1 MIKGSRRHAVITAL
15 LVMLLSSF
23 AINHVAFAQDVAPA
37 HDASQNGP
45 VNLLEDFIHYVL
57 VANPELADGSARA
70 LFDSGISDADLYRLL
85 DQVDADRFED
95 ALQRAMRMDA
105 LADVA
110 GQLDTRIRSGRRDVA
125 RDPAEIARNIA
136 LLSGSARARMM
147 AREALKSAG
156 EYAVPQLLH
165 LIIGPSSQ
173 KQKTDARLVLIEIGR
188 QAVSPL
194 ATSLPSLDPVSQE
207 RACQIL
213 AELQYRHALPALHD
227 IAVNPATQ
235 PSVAEAANSAFL
247 SLDGDPAA
255 TSTDL
260 WLELAEEYWSEAMSL
275 VAWPGEDTANVW
287 QYDVQNGLYA
297 TPVPSEIFAEIM
309 VMRSAKSALTA
320 DRDSLPALALWIAAN
335 FRRSDQLPGGLQDPI
350 NNDLRSPAFYAV
362 LAGPDADQLVLAR
375 AINDLSTPL
384 ARHAI
389 AALRDTAGSANLWAA
404 GDQAAPLIDALTF
417 PERRVRYDAAMAL
430 GLALPNTQFEG
441 SERVVPIFASAI
453 RTGSRRFAAVI
464 ADKPEDQRAIA
475 SNLQAMG
482 FSVLP
487 PRTKYSEIANDLIG
501 TVGVDLFAVMQP
513 SARFAG
519 TINSIHN
526 DSRVSASPIMLLV
539 PGTEL
544 DNVRDQI
551 REQFEGDRRIG
562 FVRLGLNQSQMTK
575 AVTNLVERN
584 AGPMI
589 TAEEADRYAADA
601 LRILRDIA
609 VSNTPAYHVTQA
621 SPALVEALDSY
632 TGDLRMTAAQTLSWI
647 GTAEAQQA
655 LLRAALNENQDVPK
669 MVLLDLVSDS
679 ARRFGSMIDDSQLR
693 KLSALVENATGA
705 LSTAAAKTY
714 GALNLRGAAAVR
726 FITD

>member
-23 AINHVAFAQDVAPA
+23 AFNVAPA
-37 HDASQNGP
+37 QEASPNKP

-57 VANPELADGSARA
+57 VASPELADGSARV

-85 DQVDADRFED
+85 DQVEKKRFED

-105 LADVA
+105 LAEVA
-110 GQLDTRIRSGRRDVA
+110 GQLDTRIRNGRRDVA
-125 RDPAEIARNIA
+125 RDPAEIARNIQ

-156 EYAVPQLLH
+156 EYTVPQLLH
-165 LIIGPSSQ
+165 LVVGPSSQ

-194 ATSLPSLDPVSQE
+194 SAALPHLDPVSQE
-207 RACQIL
+207 RVCQIL
-213 AELQYRHALPALHD
+213 SELRYRHALPALYD
-227 IAVNPATQ
+227 LAVNPDTQ
-235 PSVAEAANSAFL
+235 PSVADAANSAFL
-247 SLDGDPAA
+247 SLDGNPDA

-260 WLELAEEYWSEAMSL
+260 WLELAEEYWKEAKSL
-275 VAWPGEDTANVW
+275 IAWPGEETANVW
-287 QYDVQNGLYA
+287 QYDIQNGLYA

-309 VMRSAKSALTA
+309 VMRSAKSAITA
-320 DRDSLPALALWIAAN
+320 DHDSLPALGLWIAAN
-335 FRRSDQLPGGLQDPI
+335 FRRSDQLPSGLQDPI

-404 GDQAAPLIDALTF
+404 GDQVAPLIDALTF

-430 GLALPNTQFEG
+430 GLALPNTSFDG
-441 SERVVPIFASAI
+441 SERVVPILASAI

-464 ADKPEDQRAIA
+464 ADDPEDQRAIA
-475 SNLQAMG
+475 SNLRTMG

-487 PRTKYSEIANDLIG
+487 PRADYSEIANDLIG

-513 SARFAG
+513 SARLAG

-526 DSRVSASPIMLLV
+526 DSRVSASPIMLMV

-551 REQFEGDRRIG
+551 RQQFEGDRRIG

-575 AVTNLVERN
+575 AATNLVERN

-589 TAEEADRYAADA
+589 TADEADRYAADS

-609 VSNTPAYHVTQA
+609 VSNTSAFQVAQA

-632 TGDLRMTAAQTLSWI
+632 TGSLRMTAAQTLSWI

-669 MVLLDLVSDS
+669 IVLLNLVSDS

-705 LSTAAAKTY
+705 LSTAAAKAY